1 MPVPVVCPSNEVLII
16 FHTDLSDAAKSG
28 FQMVWS
34 PASEAQVRVSE
45 KESLGMVAAA
55 RAKRQDLV
63 EKPAVTFHK
72 ALPVA
77 ARKDLV
83 ISRKV
88 VEAKV
93 AAKAKATKKGGSQS
107 TFDRHTKMGEAKKEG
122 ELGEHVREAAKE
134 TDERGKD
141 VIKSGRGSTAAAA
154 AAAAAARLLKKD
166 PAVSKPIK
174 K

>member
-45 KESLGMVAAA
+45 KESLGMVDAA

-77 ARKDLV
+77 ARRDLV

-93 AAKAKATKKGGSQS
+93 AAKAKATKKGGRQS
-107 TFDRHTKMGEAKKEG
+107 TYTKVGEAKKEG
-122 ELGEHVREAAKE
+122 ELGGHVREAAKE

-154 AAAAAARLLKKD
+154 AAAARLLKKD

>member
-1 MPVPVVCPSNEVLII
+1 MPVPVVCPSNQVLII

-45 KESLGMVAAA
+45 RESLRMVAAA
-55 RAKRQDLV
+55 RAKSQTLV
-63 EKPAVTFHK
+63 EKPALTLHK

-77 ARKDLV
+77 ARRDLV

-107 TFDRHTKMGEAKKEG
+107 TFHRHTKMGEEKKER
-122 ELGEHVREAAKE
+122 ELGRHVKEAAKK

-141 VIKSGRGSTAAAA
+141 VIKSVRGSKA